1 MPVPGWY
8 PDPAGTPGSY
18 RYWDGH
24 TWSDA
29 TTTDPATT
37 PPPATTPA
45 TTSTGRSRKGPII
58 AIVAIIAVVAIIT
71 AIALTRGGLNRH
83 GDVPEDTNTAA
94 PTEPVWD
101 ETSTPTPED
110 TSNQSSQR
118 CPVTTASAESSQPA
132 KGIAGG
138 GLKAP
143 DISGWRTSSSF
154 YLDWVSDTHTLMDTV
169 YTGWMS
175 NVSVGAL
182 NFEDGFTDLSTSARQ
197 TLECYASSGYYD
209 GYTGQKDLV
218 DEETTVDGHQA
229 WHIQSE
235 VYVSMSSLPQVRGD
249 VVDIYVVDVG
259 SNDHLGVLI
268 SSVTIGDSGR
278 DKKVR
283 DCISGVE
290 VTS

>member
-118 CPVTTASAESSQPA
+118 CPVTTGGTTTDQVDGSLTGGNLRVPTIEGWDKSY
-132 KGIAGG
+132 KG
-138 GLKAP
+138 
-143 DISGWRTSSSF
+143 
-154 YLDWVSDTHTLMDTV
+154 LDWVADFHAIDDQIYV
-169 YTGWMS
+169 GW
-175 NVSVGAL
+175 VADIAVGAL
-182 NFEDGFTDLSTSARQ
+182 LFEDGFIDLNTSARQ

-259 SNDHLGVLI
+259 SNDHLGVFI
-268 SSVTIGDSGR
+268 SSINLGDADR
-278 DKKVR
+278 MAKAQECMDQMKV
-283 DCISGVE
+283 VP
-290 VTS
+290 